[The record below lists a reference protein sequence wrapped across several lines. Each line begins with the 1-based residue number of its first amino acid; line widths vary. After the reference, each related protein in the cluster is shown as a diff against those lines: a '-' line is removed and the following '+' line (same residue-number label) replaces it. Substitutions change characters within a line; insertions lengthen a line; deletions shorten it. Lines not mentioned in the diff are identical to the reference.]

1 MALAAGGLADADLLP
16 PFLRSLRTIVDT
28 ETDAVVWRADGAH
41 FTILDPPAFAAN
53 VLPRHFNHAKFKS
66 FVRQLNN
73 FSFSKVA
80 GPANALGP
88 CTFAHDY
95 FLRDAPELI
104 HRIKR
109 KPQKRRRGQLTRAAR
124 IAATGNP
131 PATSDAARVTDLRVE
146 VESLKRTRDEYE
158 HAIDSMAM
166 RQADME
172 RRVAD
177 LDATA
182 EALRDQVDAA
192 RNQHAA
198 LAAAIDN
205 LRAVLPPGFT
215 AAMAP
220 QASVPVAPAPMDLA
234 APQQP
239 IATRLHNETLD
250 LIFGTIV
257 SPTLS
262 TDSDGPFPPV
272 SLRPGL
278 SATPPLPVDDRH
290 DYTRPL
296 KRARPLAPIDAPKD
310 HHAHDPFWTHAGALL
325 TPTWASRT

>member
-1 MALAAGGLADADLLP
+1 MLTSSRRFSALCGPSSIPRPMRSYGAPTAPISPSSTRRPLP
-16 PFLRSLRTIVDT
+16 PTSCRDT
-28 ETDAVVWRADGAH
+28 LTMPSSSRLSASSTT
-41 FTILDPPAFAAN
+41 F
-53 VLPRHFNHAKFKS
+53 VLQGCRPGQR
-66 FVRQLNN
+66 
-73 FSFSKVA
+73 
-80 GPANALGP
+80 LGP
-88 CTFAHDY
+88 LHLCSR
-95 FLRDAPELI
+95 LLSPRAPELI